1 MQLRTET
8 AGQQLGTCLLEV
20 LNADV
25 IHREESCCGSVLR
38 THVGDGGSVGDG
50 QLSHSGTEELHEPSY
65 DAHLPQVLMAQ
76 VEEGQCQWL
85 ALLFLNG
92 FMLKDMLGSVIIT
105 FVTVRTMSV
114 EVMSLSGV
122 PHSLYPTTSGSTM
135 LIG

>member
-1 MQLRTET
+1 MGGDFHWLPLASMPVHTCSSGHR
-8 AGQQLGTCLLEV
+8 QQLGTCLLEV

-50 QLSHSGTEELHEPSY
+50 QLSHSGTEELHELSY

-85 ALLFLNG
+85 ALLF
-92 FMLKDMLGSVIIT
+92 
-105 FVTVRTMSV
+105 
-114 EVMSLSGV
+114 
-122 PHSLYPTTSGSTM
+122 
-135 LIG
+135 